1 MRTWPTWI
9 SSWGVGRDRKETRA
23 SLLVRVRMRRNS
35 SLMIVSCSILAAVEM
50 NLLSSRTISQNTTE
64 EGEEDEE
71 DEEEGSDGSPVTGWE
86 EDEDEYGPDEGQGLS
101 WVQQAREMAE
111 QEAAEMSLRVVDAR
125 WTRGK
130 LVFKVEHLN
139 ADLFAVGIEECERMS
154 KSLGF
159 RLDAAPFMLDRPYN
173 LVVSTPGAKDVLT
186 RDREFAA
193 FKGFPVTVTTKE
205 PYKNKIVFEG
215 NLHV

>member
-1 MRTWPTWI
+1 MDDIAEALRQAEI
-9 SSWGVGRDRKETRA
+9 EEGGKETA
-23 SLLVRVRMRRNS
+23 DPDQSTKAAIDE
-35 SLMIVSCSILAAVEM
+35 LMEEVEV
-50 NLLSSRTISQNTTE
+50 
-64 EGEEDEE
+64 EEDEE

-154 KSLGF
+154 KSLGNPTRGF
-159 RLDAAPFMLDRPYN
+159 W
-173 LVVSTPGAKDVLT
+173 GAW
-186 RDREFAA
+186 
-193 FKGFPVTVTTKE
+193 
-205 PYKNKIVFEG
+205 
-215 NLHV
+215 